1 MGCPARPTD
10 WRSRAIIRLMLS
22 VSRVLGFGRPFL
34 ACCVFAVSVATPAR
48 AQPLVPR
55 PHPSPRP
62 PTAKNDR
69 NVPALTPVDNVWVLA
84 LNNLL
89 TLPPAYDGTQAFL
102 PIEGNRLAAYDLTS
116 GSRSWMVTA
125 QPEMPPIAGGG
136 LVFLRE
142 TNSLR
147 ALRAG
152 DGSVAWELPLSEKLA
167 IHPVWDNGWLVLA
180 FATGEIRALRDLDGH
195 RIWSRN
201 LESPANAAPALA
213 ADRLYVPTA
222 DRRIVALSIESGE
235 VAWEHRLGGAPNEI
249 LAFDDRL
256 YAGAKDNFFYC
267 VMAEDGRIDWR
278 WRTGGDIIGKP
289 VADNK
294 SVYFVALDNVLRA
307 MNRVTGGQQWM
318 RPLPFRPAY
327 GPVKAGSTIVVVG
340 QAPPLRVFNLKDG
353 VAAGTLTGV
362 APRPDEPA
370 ADPAAPASDNAE
382 AKKALAPFPALT
394 DAELAAAPY
403 ALDDPLTHMPRLLML
418 FKEIARGGSATMVT
432 HSVEPP
438 LVPAVAALPNLIQIA
453 PVTPTTPPPRP

>member
-1 MGCPARPTD
+1 
-10 WRSRAIIRLMLS
+10 
-22 VSRVLGFGRPFL
+22 
-34 ACCVFAVSVATPAR
+34 
-48 AQPLVPR
+48 
-55 PHPSPRP
+55 
-62 PTAKNDR
+62 
-69 NVPALTPVDNVWVLA
+69 LTPVENVWVLA

-102 PIEGNRLAAYDLTS
+102 SIEGNRLAAYDLTS

-125 QPEMPPIAGGG
+125 QPEMAPVAGGG

-142 TNSLR
+142 ADSLR

-152 DGSVAWELPLSEKLA
+152 DGSVAWELPLAEKLA
-167 IHPVWDNGWLVLA
+167 INPVWDNGWLVLA
-180 FATGEIRALRDLDGH
+180 LATGEIRALRDIDGQ

-201 LESPANAAPALA
+201 LESPAHAPPALA
-213 ADRLYVPTA
+213 ADRVYVPTT
-222 DRRIVALSIESGE
+222 DRRIVALSVESGE

-289 VADNK
+289 VADDK
-294 SVYFVALDNVLRA
+294 YVYFVALDNVLRA

-327 GPVKAGSTIVVVG
+327 GPVKAGTTIVVSG
-340 QAPPLRVFNLKDG
+340 QLPPLRVFNLKDG

-362 APRPDEPA
+362 APR
-370 ADPAAPASDNAE
+370 AE
-382 AKKALAPFPALT
+382 APSDSPSGDKAESKKELAPFPPLT
-394 DAELAAAPY
+394 DAEVAAAPY
-403 ALDDPLTHMPRLLML
+403 ALEDPLTHMPRLLMM
-418 FKEIARGGSATMVT
+418 FKEIARGGSATLVT
-432 HSVEPP
+432 HSIEPALAP
-438 LVPAVAALPNLIQIA
+438 SVSPLPNLIQIA